1 MLISFKNRNVWPM
14 ADVARHHPH
23 WQRSIV
29 RSLHAVFPLVCEA
42 VGLRKE
48 ELQLFLSTHPP
59 LVMSA
64 QEDEF
69 ASADTE
75 NDKWFNFDRNKSTRK
90 ADILLMGN
98 CFL

>member
-14 ADVARHHPH
+14 MDVARHHPH

-42 VGLRKE
+42 AGLRKE
-48 ELQLFLSTHPP
+48 ELQLFLSTHSP
-59 LVMSA
+59 LSMSVSDDGFVSVDA
-64 QEDEF
+64 KI
-69 ASADTE
+69 
-75 NDKWFNFDRNKSTRK
+75 DKWFNFDMNMSTRQV
-90 ADILLMGN
+90 DILLMGN